1 MTPTFHL
8 SWLLV
13 AFAPV
18 RFVRRPVAYQVF
30 FFFGSLV
37 PARLVSLDLL
47 EVGVLSLSTQT
58 MGLGP
63 EIIFFPF
70 SRRCCQSARFLVS
83 RKGCPW
89 YQLVFIRVPKHVCS
103 CWLFA
108 EFREPSS
115 HRTRGIT
122 TVLYE
127 YILVCAQ
134 GFPDLCLHIN
144 FIAGFGSLSEKYL
157 QWY

>member
-1 MTPTFHL
+1 M
-8 SWLLV
+8 
-13 AFAPV
+13 
-18 RFVRRPVAYQVF
+18 
-30 FFFGSLV
+30 
-37 PARLVSLDLL
+37 PARLVSLDQL

-115 HRTRGIT
+115 HRQVRAGSRRYSA
-122 TVLYE
+122 LYE
-127 YILVCAQ
+127 YILVCAR

-144 FIAGFGSLSEKYL
+144 FIAGLGSLSEKYL